1 MMLAR
6 LTPFSARGAVN
17 APTGNSAAHRLLILA
32 ALCPEE
38 CLVYLDSVNDDIRAT
53 LSCLK
58 ALGCAWTEENGRHA
72 AGVVC
77 PDPAVPT
84 KRFASSAGAAAAT
97 AAQRQSA
104 GTRYTRK
111 RSAIMFS
118 GKFDV

>member
-17 APTGNSAAHRLLILA
+17 APTGKSAAHRLLILA

-58 ALGCAWTEENGRHA
+58 ALGCAWTEETGSIAFRRSKKKPGRRFLTA
-72 AGVVC
+72 AR
-77 PDPAVPT
+77 AAA
-84 KRFASSAGAAAAT
+84 RSASSCPWPWPWAA
-97 AAQRQSA
+97 
-104 GTRYTRK
+104 RK
-111 RSAIMFS
+111 
-118 GKFDV
+118 